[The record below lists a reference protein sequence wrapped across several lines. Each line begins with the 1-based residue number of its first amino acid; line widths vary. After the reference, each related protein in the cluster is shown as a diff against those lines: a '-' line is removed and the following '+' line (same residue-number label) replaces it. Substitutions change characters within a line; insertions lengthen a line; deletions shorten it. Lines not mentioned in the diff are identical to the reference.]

1 MPERTNYQKKV
12 ISRYYENRDQ
22 IDEQRLA
29 ELVTN
34 LFLATTDKQRTK
46 HWETAE
52 GVMTRLGVPETRVEH
67 VIKSKDPAVLAA
79 VVDEMQRG
87 AIKLKKPKKT
97 GKSPDAS

>member
-1 MPERTNYQKKV
+1 MAERTNYQKKV

-34 LFLATTDKQRTK
+34 LFLATTVKQRTK

-52 GVMTRLGVPETRVEH
+52 SVMIRLGIPETRVEH
-67 VIKSKDPAVLAA
+67 VINSKDPAVLAA

-87 AIKLKKPKKT
+87 VIKLKKPKNPEKT
-97 GKSPDAS
+97 PESK